1 MNSTAGGERNLRS
14 FIASC
19 GFSSEYQRSTHLEAP
34 DTASEPD
41 SPARALRLGAEHA
54 PDVAC
59 RVAVDVGA
67 PDDVLR
73 RDSTNKIMLSMYH
86 PSGRQALAFPAK
98 SLRKPQS
105 IELSESHGGSAT
117 VAVCIESEGS
127 VLNSWTCPLWPSLY
141 PLSSL
146 MIPSEPN

>member
-1 MNSTAGGERNLRS
+1 MVVADPDARAGHPTTTHVSGASDTRQHSHDQHARRIKHAGTASMNSTAGGERNLRS

-86 PSGRQALAFPAK
+86 PSGRQ
-98 SLRKPQS
+98 
-105 IELSESHGGSAT
+105 
-117 VAVCIESEGS
+117 V
-127 VLNSWTCPLWPSLY
+127 
-141 PLSSL
+141 
-146 MIPSEPN
+146 